1 MKRAA
6 VPLIVGTVL
15 IAMWYF
21 PLPPER
27 PGFMPEPGPLALL
40 FGGPSLFIQHHG
52 PAGLGVAFLIAGI
65 ILVITG
71 VLLATLAALER
82 RQRAKAEAA
91 RAPINM
97 LLPLVG
103 CIFPSLFI
111 VILGPAIIS
120 IMINLRT

>member
-1 MKRAA
+1 MKAA
-6 VPLIVGTVL
+6 AIPLILGTIL
-15 IAMWYF
+15 IAMWF
-21 PLPPER
+21 FGRPPER
-27 PGFMPEPGPLALL
+27 PGFMAEPGLLETL
-40 FGGPSLFIQHHG
+40 FGGPSIFIQFYG
-52 PAGLGVAFLIAGI
+52 PAGIGTGFLLAGS

-71 VLLATLAALER
+71 LLLAALPAVER
-82 RQRAKAEAA
+82 RRRAKDEAA

>member
-1 MKRAA
+1 
-6 VPLIVGTVL
+6 
-15 IAMWYF
+15 
-21 PLPPER
+21 
-27 PGFMPEPGPLALL
+27 MPEPGPLALL

-52 PAGLGVAFLIAGI
+52 PAGLGVAFLVAGI

-71 VLLATLAALER
+71 VLLATLAVVER
-82 RQRAKAEAA
+82 RQRAEAA

-120 IMINLRT
+120 IMINLQK